1 MPKPLSNRALR
12 LIRAGRARWGK
23 RWQTAMAEAMNLSQT
38 YMNLL
43 ALGAKPFT
51 DEVEKKLL
59 QALQQERKKLRGISA
74 ELQVIIDEIKKDQT
88 DAV

>member
-1 MPKPLSNRALR
+1 MPKPLSNRAIR
-12 LIRAGRARWGK
+12 LIRAGKVRWGK

-51 DEVEKKLL
+51 DKVEEKLL
-59 QALQQERKKLRGISA
+59 HALEQERKKLRTMSA
-74 ELQVIIDEIKKDQT
+74 ELQTIIDEIKKEKA
-88 DAV
+88 DAA